1 MDIMLKYKMVILKS
15 FFIALLFS
23 SSIYFEYF
31 NIGNIFINSITGLV
45 SIYFLLTMSKKELFF
60 IGFFIGL
67 LWFWWIGYSFIYY
80 DLIYLIPIIL
90 IFIGIIYGLLFYL
103 SAIYPHIIYRTFA
116 IFSLSFIHPFGFN
129 WFKPEVIFIN
139 SFFGIEKL
147 DFLIIITTLALFIY
161 YKRVYILTLL
171 LFAISYTQ
179 TIIELPNIKIYQPQY
194 NISQETKWLKSYRD
208 VLIEENLNNIDYAI
222 KNDFELVI
230 LPETI
235 FPLPLNKNIPLI
247 NILKNKSKKTTII
260 TGALEFENNQY
271 FNTTYMF
278 KNGNIKIARKVVL
291 VPFGE
296 SIPLPKILRD
306 LINAYFYNGARDYS
320 VALEPTTFNING
332 INFRNAICYEA
343 TTDKIFNKLDTSFI
357 IATSNNAWFTP
368 SIEPTLQNLLL
379 KYYAKK
385 YNVIIY
391 HSSNSSKNKIIQ

>member
-247 NILKNKSKKTTII
+247 NILKNKSKKTTI
-260 TGALEFENNQY
+260 L
-271 FNTTYMF
+271 
-278 KNGNIKIARKVVL
+278 L
-291 VPFGE
+291 VH
-296 SIPLPKILRD
+296 L
-306 LINAYFYNGARDYS
+306 
-320 VALEPTTFNING
+320 
-332 INFRNAICYEA
+332 
-343 TTDKIFNKLDTSFI
+343 
-357 IATSNNAWFTP
+357 
-368 SIEPTLQNLLL
+368 NL
-379 KYYAKK
+379 
-385 YNVIIY
+385 
-391 HSSNSSKNKIIQ
+391 KIINILILHICLKMEI

>member
-1 MDIMLKYKMVILKS
+1 MLKYKMVILKS

>member
-278 KNGNIKIARKVVL
+278 KNGNMKIARKVVL

>member
-1 MDIMLKYKMVILKS
+1 
-15 FFIALLFS
+15 
-23 SSIYFEYF
+23 
-31 NIGNIFINSITGLV
+31 
-45 SIYFLLTMSKKELFF
+45 MSKKELFF

>member
-147 DFLIIITTLALFIY
+147 
-161 YKRVYILTLL
+161 
-171 LFAISYTQ
+171 
-179 TIIELPNIKIYQPQY
+179 E
-194 NISQETKWLKSYRD
+194 
-208 VLIEENLNNIDYAI
+208 
-222 KNDFELVI
+222 
-230 LPETI
+230 
-235 FPLPLNKNIPLI
+235 
-247 NILKNKSKKTTII
+247 KK
-260 TGALEFENNQY
+260 F
-271 FNTTYMF
+271 M
-278 KNGNIKIARKVVL
+278 K
-291 VPFGE
+291 
-296 SIPLPKILRD
+296 
-306 LINAYFYNGARDYS
+306 
-320 VALEPTTFNING
+320 
-332 INFRNAICYEA
+332 
-343 TTDKIFNKLDTSFI
+343 
-357 IATSNNAWFTP
+357 
-368 SIEPTLQNLLL
+368 
-379 KYYAKK
+379 
-385 YNVIIY
+385 
-391 HSSNSSKNKIIQ
+391 H